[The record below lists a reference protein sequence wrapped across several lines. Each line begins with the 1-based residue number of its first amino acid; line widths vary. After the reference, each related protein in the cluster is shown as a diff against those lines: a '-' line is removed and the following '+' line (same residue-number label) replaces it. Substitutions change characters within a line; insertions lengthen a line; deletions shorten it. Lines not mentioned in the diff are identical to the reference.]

1 MKKLLLIY
9 SVFFLNTLSAQ
20 HIYKDRKFFGGS
32 FYINSNALKDITIN
46 GNSTDKNGD
55 EYWNNSPYVENQG
68 GKDSE
73 IRAKFRTNITYGY
86 FPMDNFAI
94 GGNFKV
100 SSNSFNKSEFRELY
114 RDTLYLIS
122 NKSLDISFG
131 PFLRYYIEIGAQP
144 YEIGAIFI
152 EGAYH
157 YGGGDSKDN
166 VTFDINDSTSFSF
179 TDSYSY
185 SLSIIKA
192 KVGFCWYLSDF
203 ISHNWFTGSLLA
215 LEPSISY
222 NWTTKNNGYAN
233 ADDKVQKY
241 RGISINLALISY
253 F

>member
-1 MKKLLLIY
+1 MKKLLLLPL
-9 SVFFLNTLSAQ
+9 FLIVQQLDAQ
-20 HIYKDRKFFGGS
+20 HIYKNRQFFGGS
-32 FYINSNALKDITIN
+32 FYINSDALKDITIN

-73 IRAKFRTNITYGY
+73 IRAKLRANITYGY

-100 SSNSFNKSEFRELY
+100 SSNNFNQE
-114 RDTLYLIS
+114 DTLFLVS
-122 NKSLDISFG
+122 NKSADITFG
-131 PFLRYYIEIGAQP
+131 PFIRYYIEIGAQP

-157 YGGGDSKDN
+157 YGGGSSKDN
-166 VTFDINDSTSFSF
+166 IELNINDTTSISLSE
-179 TDSYSY
+179 SYDY
-185 SLSIIKA
+185 SLSVIKA

-222 NWTTKNNGYAN
+222 NWTTKNNGYTN

-241 RGISINLALISY
+241 RGIRINLALISY